1 MLQRARASY
10 ARYKDYLSKK
20 KQDAEEAEKQKAKKE
35 EKKKQLELEKQQE
48 EEGRR
53 ALKRKQE
60 TLENKETELHAK
72 EQQQHSV
79 LKTAERLV
87 AEAEQKLSAA
97 MKDKN
102 MDQVAVAHAMFEAAS
117 KKMKDANET
126 LKEISLQRQDMMAQK
141 KEVTGALNNTTQ
153 VEASAKKARTDDITK
168 NKRRH

>member
-1 MLQRARASY
+1 M
-10 ARYKDYLSKK
+10 
-20 KQDAEEAEKQKAKKE
+20 
-35 EKKKQLELEKQQE
+35 
-48 EEGRR
+48 
-53 ALKRKQE
+53 
-60 TLENKETELHAK
+60 
-72 EQQQHSV
+72 

-87 AEAEQKLSAA
+87 AKAEQKLSAA

-126 LKEISLQRQDMMAQK
+126 LKEISLQRQDMMTQK

-153 VEASAKKARTDDITK
+153 VEAFAKKARTDDITK